1 MAQIVRFRLDMAA
14 EDRVLAMRRVLQDH
28 GLRIPHELPTVTF
41 AAAAQIPAAAR
52 VQLTEALRGLALPAL
67 WLATLG
73 SVAGH
78 DDDLV
83 LSAIVDTELLAVHS
97 AVHDALAGKVK
108 SPFGSYLPGAWL
120 PHVVL
125 AHDKPAEAFTLLHPI
140 RPVRAA
146 IEGVE
151 IADTRDGTAEPL
163 FAD

>member
-14 EDRVLAMRRVLQDH
+14 EERVVELRDRLAAE
-28 GLRIPHELPTVTF
+28 GLRVPHELPTLTF
-41 AAAAQIPAAAR
+41 AAAALIPAAAR
-52 VQLTEALRGLALPAL
+52 VELTEALRGLTLPSL
-67 WLATLG
+67 WLPTLG

-97 AVHDALAGKVK
+97 AVHDALAGKVR

-125 AHDKPAEAFTLLHPI
+125 AHERPADAFALLHPV
-140 RPVRAA
+140 RPVRAS

-151 IADTRDGTAEPL
+151 IADTRDGSSEPL
-163 FAD
+163 FA

>member
-14 EDRVLAMRRVLQDH
+14 EERVVELRDRLRAE
-28 GLRIPHELPTVTF
+28 GLRVPHEVPTVTF

-52 VQLTEALRGLALPAL
+52 VELTEALRGLSLPSL

-83 LSAIVDTELLAVHS
+83 LCAIVDTELLAVHS
-97 AVHDALAGKVK
+97 AVHDALAGKVR

-125 AHDKPAEAFTLLHPI
+125 AHERPADAFALLHPI

-151 IADTRDGTAEPL
+151 IADTRDGSSEPL
-163 FAD
+163 FA

>member
-14 EDRVLAMRRVLQDH
+14 EDRVVELRETLRKEGIRV
-28 GLRIPHELPTVTF
+28 PTELPTVTF
-41 AAAAQIPAAAR
+41 AAAAQIPALAR
-52 VQLTEALRGLALPAL
+52 VELTEALMSLSLPSL

-83 LSAIVDTELLAVHS
+83 LSAIVDTELLAVHN

-125 AHDKPAEAFTLLHPI
+125 AHERPAEAFALLHPI

-151 IADTRDGTAEPL
+151 IADTRDGTSEPL
-163 FAD
+163 FA

>member
-1 MAQIVRFRLDMAA
+1 MAQIVRFRLDIAA
-14 EDRVLAMRRVLQDH
+14 EDRVLELRGVLEQQGIRV
-28 GLRIPHELPTVTF
+28 PHEQPTVTF
-41 AAAAQIPAAAR
+41 AAAALIPAAAR
-52 VQLTEALRGLALPAL
+52 VELTEALRGLSLPAL

-83 LSAIVDTELLAVHS
+83 LSAIVDTELLAVHN
-97 AVHDALAGKVK
+97 AVHDALAGKVR

-125 AHDKPAEAFTLLHPI
+125 GHEKPTEAFGLLHPV
-140 RPVRAA
+140 RPIRAA

-151 IADTRDGTAEPL
+151 IADTRDGSAEPL
-163 FAD
+163 LA